1 LQEKTSRK
9 QALMRRSLHYR
20 CVVLALLAAGAVGSY
35 AQSGNAAAGSRI
47 FSTNCAGCHGSD
59 GRGGERG
66 PNIATARNIAA
77 LGDTELMNFV
87 RNGVSGAGMP
97 AFSFLGERGVSD
109 VVAYLRILQGKTDAV
124 KVTGDAAAGRT
135 LFFGSAECSKC
146 HMMHGEGG
154 FIASD
159 LSEYGRSIAPERIR
173 SAIVE
178 PEKVVSPASEVV
190 EVHTAKGESIQGV
203 LRAEDNFTLV
213 IQLQDGRYRR
223 FEKDRLTNVRR
234 TGQSLMPR
242 DYRSRLSARELDDL
256 VSYLVRSAA
265 AMAPA
270 GPVNKQ
276 AGEHP

>member
-1 LQEKTSRK
+1 MTSSK
-9 QALMRRSLHYR
+9 QALMRRSHHYR
-20 CVVLALLAAGAVGSY
+20 SVVLALLIAGAIGSY
-35 AQSGNAAAGSRI
+35 AQSGDAAAGSRI

-77 LGDTELMNFV
+77 LGDIELANFV

-97 AFSFLGERGVSD
+97 AFSFLGEQGVAD
-109 VVAYLRILQGKTDAV
+109 VVAYLRILQGKTGAA
-124 KVTGDAAAGRT
+124 KVTGDAAAGRA

-159 LSEYGRSIAPERIR
+159 LSDYGRSIAPERIR

-178 PEKVVSPASEVV
+178 PEKVVSPASEVI
-190 EVHTAKGESIQGV
+190 EVRTAKGESLHGV
-203 LRAEDNFTLV
+203 LRTEDNFTLV
-213 IQLQDGRYRR
+213 IQLQNGRYRR
-223 FEKDRLTNVRR
+223 FEKEGLANVRR
-234 TGQSLMPR
+234 TGRSLMPR
-242 DYRSRLSARELDDL
+242 DYRSRLSATELDDL

-265 AMAPA
+265 TMEPA
-270 GPVNKQ
+270 KPANKQ